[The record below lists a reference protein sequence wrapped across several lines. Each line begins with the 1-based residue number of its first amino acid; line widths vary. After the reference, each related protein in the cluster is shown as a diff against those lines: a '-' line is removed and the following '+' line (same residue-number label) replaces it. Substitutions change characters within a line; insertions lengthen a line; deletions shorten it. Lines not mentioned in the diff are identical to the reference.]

1 MDVKTILAV
10 LWVVNVTMML
20 LLGIQI
26 WVYER
31 REKEIKSLNERANEL
46 EEVIGKTEGQAA
58 KLKESL
64 EE

>member
-1 MDVKTILAV
+1 VDVKTILAV